1 MSSILKAIRKA
12 EDEKRAGDSVAP
24 DLMVDHGQSTPQ
36 KKQTFMFPMVAGV
49 VVGAV
54 LVGAGILMLNVG
66 DKSALETDSVSG
78 GRVANN
84 QPVNQEKSA
93 PPQDKAAFVK
103 ADIQTLSKP
112 VADGSQKIAKKEI
125 KPSGPVGEVDAI
137 DLGENVESF
146 TLSPKNS
153 DKKTTV
159 KVNRSAKNFTAPP
172 EVQLVVSEI
181 FHQQD
186 NANSMAVVN
195 DLPVMIGTYVDSA
208 IVKAINKNSVEF
220 ELDGNSFLVPVLEP

>member
-84 QPVNQEKSA
+84 QPVNQ
-93 PPQDKAAFVK
+93 
-103 ADIQTLSKP
+103 
-112 VADGSQKIAKKEI
+112 
-125 KPSGPVGEVDAI
+125 
-137 DLGENVESF
+137 
-146 TLSPKNS
+146 
-153 DKKTTV
+153 
-159 KVNRSAKNFTAPP
+159 
-172 EVQLVVSEI
+172 
-181 FHQQD
+181 
-186 NANSMAVVN
+186 
-195 DLPVMIGTYVDSA
+195 
-208 IVKAINKNSVEF
+208 
-220 ELDGNSFLVPVLEP
+220 